1 MKISP
6 TALSDCLLIE
16 PDRFADQRGFFQE
29 TFRSEQYRQLGIKQP
44 LLQDNWSRSYK
55 GVLRGMHFQR
65 SMPQGKLVTVLR
77 GEIYDVAVDIR
88 PQSANFG
95 KWQAVVLC
103 ESRAQQLW
111 LPPGFAH
118 GFLVLSDVA
127 DVLYKTSSYYNAA
140 DEGSFSWNDP
150 AVNISWPETPLM
162 LSAKDSAAPSFH
174 VATAGLGK

>member
-1 MKISP
+1 MRITS

-29 TFRSEQYRQLGIKQP
+29 NFRSEQYQQLGIKLP

-65 SMPQGKLVTVLR
+65 STPQGKLVSVLR

-88 PQSANFG
+88 PQSADFG
-95 KWQAVVLC
+95 KWQAVVLN
-103 ESRAQQLW
+103 ENRAQQLW

-140 DEGSFSWNDP
+140 DEGCFSWDDP
-150 AVNISWPETPLM
+150 VVNIKWPETPLM
-162 LSAKDSAAPSFH
+162 LSAKDAAAPSFQ
-174 VATAGLGK
+174 VATTGLD